1 MNCANCGSSMLAGG
15 KFCENC
21 GMAVARVEPKTEPK
35 IEERAAAPEQRATP
49 PAQPASPK
57 KMIPTWFV
65 VISMVLSFL
74 TAIGIAGLFIPSIP
88 DMVGGPLLFAGMYLG
103 ATAGIATLFY
113 IFMLIFFLAKH
124 YGHGSK
130 LIPMLHLILYAVAGG
145 GVGAASGFL
154 YQSQI
159 AMVLLGAA
167 AGISFV
173 QLCVGLY
180 FVLREKPQE

>member
-1 MNCANCGSSMLAGG
+1 MLVSG

-21 GMAVARVEPKTEPK
+21 GMAVTHVEPKAEPK
-35 IEERAAAPEQRATP
+35 VEKVEEKVAAPEPRAA
-49 PAQPASPK
+49 AQPASPK
-57 KMIPTWFV
+57 KRIPTWFV
-65 VISMVLSFL
+65 VVSMVLSLL
-74 TAIGIAGLFIPSIP
+74 TAIGIVGLFIPSVP
-88 DMVGGPLLFAGMYLG
+88 DMAGGQLAFAGMYLG

-130 LIPMLHLILYAVAGG
+130 LIPVLHIILYAIAAGG
-145 GVGAASGFL
+145 IGAASGLL

-167 AGISFV
+167 TGISFV
-173 QLCVGLY
+173 QLCIGLY
-180 FVLREKPQE
+180 FVLKEKPQA